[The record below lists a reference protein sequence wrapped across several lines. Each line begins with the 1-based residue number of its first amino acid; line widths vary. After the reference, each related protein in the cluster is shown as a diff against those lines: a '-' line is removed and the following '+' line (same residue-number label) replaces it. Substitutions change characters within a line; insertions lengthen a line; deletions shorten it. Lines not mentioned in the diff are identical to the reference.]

1 MISILV
7 GLAIAFRKDAALLDF
22 YEGVA
27 MLQRKHGTTD
37 ILVTFATK
45 KMKSISFVNYG
56 CAFLS
61 SLALF
66 LKYLLNKILLCI
78 AFKFSFK
85 S

>member
-45 KMKSISFVNYG
+45 KNE
-56 CAFLS
+56 
-61 SLALF
+61 
-66 LKYLLNKILLCI
+66 KYQFC
-78 AFKFSFK
+78 
-85 S
+85 